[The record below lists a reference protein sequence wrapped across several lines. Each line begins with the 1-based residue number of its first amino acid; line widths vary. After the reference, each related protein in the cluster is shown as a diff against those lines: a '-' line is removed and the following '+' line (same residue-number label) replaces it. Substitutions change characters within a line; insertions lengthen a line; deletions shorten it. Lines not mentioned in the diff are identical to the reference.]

1 VTHALDDAAM
11 QARGVHAAATGRG
24 DLALRV
30 LGAVVA
36 LLGGAGSALLEAV
49 LTPVRAGG
57 WAVPIAPLLAAVLGV
72 PLVSYAVAATG
83 SRAAAVVPVVGW
95 FGTIAVLL
103 NRTTEGDVLLP
114 QTTMGYLVLLA
125 GAGALVVGLYRLPP
139 QNAGRRAEPTV

>member
-1 VTHALDDAAM
+1 VTHAVDDAPA
-11 QARGVHAAATGRG
+11 QAPGAHAAAGRRG
-24 DLALRV
+24 DVVLRL

-57 WAVPIAPLLAAVLGV
+57 WPVPIAPLLAAALGV

-83 SRAAAVVPVVGW
+83 SRAAAILPVVGW
-95 FGTIAVLL
+95 FLTIAVLL
-103 NRTTEGDVLLP
+103 TRTVEGDVLLP

-139 QNAGRRAEPTV
+139 QNAGRRTEPTV